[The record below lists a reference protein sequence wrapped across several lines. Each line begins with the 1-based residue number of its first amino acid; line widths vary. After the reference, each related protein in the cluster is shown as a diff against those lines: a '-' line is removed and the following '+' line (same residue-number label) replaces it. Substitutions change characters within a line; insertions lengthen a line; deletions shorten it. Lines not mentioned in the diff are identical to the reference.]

1 MGKLEN
7 ELRDLIIRRYGTIN
21 NFCKKEGIPNSTI
34 STIFSK
40 GIGKGN
46 ITTMIKLCKAL
57 HISTDAL
64 AEGRIQPTISE
75 SILKTD
81 DFADIVEAVK
91 SLVSDSLLKVDDKY
105 LNIYEQRY
113 ICATLDN
120 IPEFIRSTRDLPMK
134 GDD

>member
-7 ELRDLIIRRYGTIN
+7 DLRDLIIRRYGTLN

-40 GIGKGN
+40 GVGKGN
-46 ITTMIKLCKAL
+46 ITTMIKLCRAL

-64 AEGRIQPTISE
+64 ADGYIQPIISE

-81 DFADIVEAVK
+81 DLEEIIEVVK
-91 SLVSDSLLKVDDKY
+91 SLVSDSLLRLDDRY
-105 LNIYEQRY
+105 LGIYEQRY
-113 ICATLDN
+113 INASLDN
-120 IPEFIRSTRDLPMK
+120 IPDVIRSTRDLPTRE
-134 GDD
+134 DN